1 MTDERRLSNRLRE
14 SGFTTA
20 CSKRGRLLR
29 VDSRTLS
36 RPVESLE
43 MEQVCLCGAMRELY
57 LPDLDLSINAFVGRI
72 SEMAGLRVLDV
83 EGSDFSDESLEQLA
97 DLQQLQVLNVRNTQV
112 SSDCV
117 AQLRKRMIGTRII
130 I

>member
-1 MTDERRLSNRLRE
+1 MTDERALSHQLRD

-36 RPVESLE
+36 RPVEPME
-43 MEQVCLCGAMRELY
+43 MDGICLCSAMRELY
-57 LPDLDLSINAFVGRI
+57 LPHLELPTDVYVGKI
-72 SEMAGLRVLDV
+72 SEMAGLKVFDI
-83 EGSDFSDESLEQLA
+83 EGSDFTDESLHELA
-97 DLQQLQVLNVRNTQV
+97 GLQQLQVLNVRNTQV

-117 AQLRKRMIGTRII
+117 AQWRKRMIGTRII
-130 I
+130 F